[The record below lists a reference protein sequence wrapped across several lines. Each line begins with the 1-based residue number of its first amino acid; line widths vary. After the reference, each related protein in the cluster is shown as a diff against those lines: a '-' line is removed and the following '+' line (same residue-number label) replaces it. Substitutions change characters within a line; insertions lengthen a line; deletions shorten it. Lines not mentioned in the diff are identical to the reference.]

1 MITDGI
7 VNYAFISYKRIEPD
21 ETWAKNLHRL
31 LNSWYIPTDIAY
43 SERLNNNK
51 RISPIVRDKDNFPPG
66 NGLDETIKTAL
77 RQSRSLILILSK
89 AMINDQ
95 MARRSK
101 GEHAYIFE
109 EIEYFQSLERSQRS
123 IIPVYIDSDNQNPSE
138 LLPPM
143 LKGYDKLILNVND
156 YFQTSKRQWSKRVAA
171 AVAAGIFQKDQGLF
185 WDYHRKAVRK
195 SRIKIASIILLV
207 FIFFVGLPLLLLLNQ
222 QRVRTRIAESY
233 GLIEQ
238 SRQARK
244 AHDTQAALIFAL
256 EAYEK
261 SPDLDAALS
270 NLRQQAIPNK
280 LEPRSFLKNNVVI
293 SSDGQEI
300 LSYDHNSYSVRIL
313 RADDLSE
320 IETIGRSYLHI
331 WDMSFSPDARKVGLW
346 GSDSLWIYD
355 RDLHK
360 YIYADRHRMFYIGF
374 SSNEQGFFDSQNKY
388 YIRIS
393 GSRMIGNNSIIRL
406 NLGTG
411 EADTLDIEG
420 HIDQDIQRDENNIFL
435 GVEYSSS
442 LGICRFDPDCFQLC
456 PIFTISENA
465 RNWVYHAKTNQI
477 AYEVNDSIYRVSPR
491 NKLFCGIGTI
501 GYFEPNGNRLLWREN
516 SSQNCNECIGLT
528 DSMGRTHMINLYNRY
543 DDRLK
548 SAQWMQNGEIL
559 LAFDSQI
566 SGNYIQIRDSE
577 YPYHEKVRF
586 VLPQS
591 MDRFD
596 ISQSTDS
603 LLMLSTK
610 FSIGNTLRFISFEY
624 PVKGT
629 NLDKGNIHNS
639 YYTFDGRF
647 HVVSKGYQ
655 DTKCWDEE
663 ADSIIWAINATP
675 AINIDHIRDTQDWV
689 SPNRKYCALYA
700 SSRDSLY
707 IVDTR
712 SGSISFEKESVRLD
726 RFLSD
731 DVVVYTQND
740 STYVVDLRS
749 QSTVHVGKLNDGQ
762 VRNSIYSIDYNGTKN
777 ICAIADS
784 LNIYVYDLSTK
795 NELLKFPIRKS
806 GELYSM
812 MLKLSPRGRN
822 LICSQM
828 FHEDDRNNHSE
839 IMVWNI
845 PQQEVVLHD
854 SLPETYYDGLVTD
867 EGYFVL
873 KALDRI
879 AIYNILGRKHVATL
893 RLDSRP
899 MHMVQFR
906 NGHVLIGLLNR
917 KVLEINLKRGKVVG
931 QKDYPGGIDDRILDG
946 HFIKSGDKLIDLNTD
961 KIVMQMDKED
971 HSYPISIQDSVMIL
985 QKYISGAKQTESAIP
1000 FEDEDALVRR
1010 VRQIIGKRNLTA
1022 QERAQYQE

>member
-1 MITDGI
+1 MTDEI

-89 AMINDQ
+89 AMIEDQ

-280 LEPRSFLKNNVVI
+280 HEPRSFLKNNVVI

-346 GSDSLWIYD
+346 GIDSLWIYD
-355 RDLHK
+355 RDQHK
-360 YIYADRHRMFYIGF
+360 CIYAERHRMFYNGF
-374 SSNEQGFFDSQNKY
+374 SSYEHAFFDSKNKY
-388 YIRIS
+388 YIRS
-393 GSRMIGNNSIIRL
+393 SDAKIIKL
-406 NLGTG
+406 NLITG
-411 EADTLDIEG
+411 LTDTLNTGVYLYNIKRNKDDVFFQQENSSTLGIYRFNFNSF
-420 HIDQDIQRDENNIFL
+420 HID
-435 GVEYSSS
+435 S
-442 LGICRFDPDCFQLC
+442 
-456 PIFTISENA
+456 IFTVPVET
-465 RNWVYHAKTNQI
+465 RNRWIYHAETRQI

-501 GYFEPNGNRLLWREN
+501 GSFEPNGNRLLWREN
-516 SSQNCNECIGLT
+516 SSQNRNERIGMT
-528 DSMGRTHMINLYNRY
+528 DSMGRTHMINVYNRY

-591 MDRFD
+591 MDLFD

-610 FSIGNTLRFISFEY
+610 FSIGNAPRFISFEY
-624 PVKGT
+624 PVKGIK
-629 NLDKGNIHNS
+629 LDKGNIHNS

-647 HVVSKGYQ
+647 HVISRGYQ
-655 DTKCWDEE
+655 DIKCWDED
-663 ADSIIWAINATP
+663 ADSVVWVINATP
-675 AINIDHIRDTQDWV
+675 AINIDHRRDTPDWI

-712 SGSISFEKESVRLD
+712 SGSISFEKESARLE

-740 STYVVDLRS
+740 STYVMDLQS
-749 QSTVHVGKLNDGQ
+749 QSTVHVGKLNGGQ
-762 VRNSIYSIDYNGTKN
+762 VRNSIYSIDYNGTKK

-812 MLKLSPRGRN
+812 MLKLSSCGRN

-828 FHEDDRNNHSE
+828 FHVDDRNNHSE

-845 PQQEVVLHD
+845 PQQEVVLQD
-854 SLPETYYDGLVTD
+854 SLPETYYDGLITD

-906 NGHVLIGLLNR
+906 NGYVLVGLLNR

-931 QKDYPGGIDDRILDG
+931 QKDYPGGIDNRILDG
-946 HFIKSGDKLIDLNTD
+946 HFIMSGDKLIDLNTD
-961 KIVMQMDKED
+961 KIVMQMNKED

-985 QKYISGAKQTESAIP
+985 QKYISGTQQTESAIP

-1010 VRQIIGKRNLTA
+1010 VRRIIGKRNLTA
-1022 QERAQYQE
+1022 QEWAQYQE